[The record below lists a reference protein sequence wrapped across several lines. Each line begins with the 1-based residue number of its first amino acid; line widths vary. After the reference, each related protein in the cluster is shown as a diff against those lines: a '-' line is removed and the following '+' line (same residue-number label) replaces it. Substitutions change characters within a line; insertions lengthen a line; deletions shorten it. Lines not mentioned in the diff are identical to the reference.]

1 MGWSLLTNPK
11 NKKKFMG
18 DIQKFELCIANM
30 LLELRME
37 GVRTLNLDD
46 TVYAL
51 GHMMNSYDEWYFQ
64 LLKKKNDSK
73 FISKDEIT
81 QYNDYLRNYCKVGPD
96 QKLGFHVIENAY
108 FLGNQF

>member
-1 MGWSLLTNPK
+1 MEE
-11 NKKKFMG
+11 
-18 DIQKFELCIANM
+18 IQKFELCLASM

-51 GHMMNSYDEWYFQ
+51 GHMMNSYEEWYFQ
-64 LLKKKNDSK
+64 LLRKKNDSE

-81 QYNDYLRNYCKVGPD
+81 HYNEYLRDYCKVGPD